1 MEEISPPGQR
11 DNVQIEQ
18 FTSVSLFGIVL
29 ECPRGG
35 GLLYMDKPNVPKLPT
50 VAPTKFFSEVAS
62 ELKKVTWPT
71 RQETVKLTVAVI
83 VISVAVG
90 LFVGGLDILFV
101 RISTMMFK

>member
-1 MEEISPPGQR
+1 ME
-11 DNVQIEQ
+11 
-18 FTSVSLFGIVL
+18 
-29 ECPRGG
+29 
-35 GLLYMDKPNVPKLPT
+35 KPSVPKLPNI
-50 VAPTKFFSEVAS
+50 APTKFFSEVAS

>member
-1 MEEISPPGQR
+1 MQSFWYSI
-11 DNVQIEQ
+11 
-18 FTSVSLFGIVL
+18 T
-29 ECPRGG
+29 CPRGG
-35 GLLYMDKPNVPKLPT
+35 GLLYMERTTVPKLPN

-101 RISTMMFK
+101 NISTMLFK